1 MFFSVAYKFWILSP
15 YWMYSWQNVSSTLQ
29 TLFSLKGFLVIQM
42 LFNFMKCHFLIVFF
56 HCWTNEDIFRK
67 SLTIHI
73 YFRYLLKFSL
83 SIFRVLGLI
92 LRSWIHLKLIF
103 VQGEKYGSNFIFYLW
118 TFCFPS
124 TICWRCCVFFFN
136 SGWIFYF
143 FSNLQTMSG

>member
-1 MFFSVAYKFWILSP
+1 MFFSVAYNFWILSP
-15 YWMYSWQNVSSTLQ
+15 YWMYSWQNVSSALQ

-73 YFRYLLKFSL
+73 SFRDLLKFSL

-103 VQGEKYGSNFIFYLW
+103 VQGEKYGSNFILLFMDIL
-118 TFCFPS
+118 FPQYHLLNML
-124 TICWRCCVFFFN
+124 VFFFN